1 MQVVYFK
8 ELAEKFSVV
17 HVTEG
22 LSPEQ
27 VKMMKFSYAS
37 NMQEAIRQ
45 VSEKMDKADVAI
57 LPSGGNIIAEVR

>member
-8 ELAEKFSVV
+8 ELAEKFTVI

-27 VKMMKFSYAS
+27 VKMMKILYSP
-37 NMQEAIRQ
+37 NIQEAI
-45 VSEKMDKADVAI
+45 D
-57 LPSGGNIIAEVR
+57 